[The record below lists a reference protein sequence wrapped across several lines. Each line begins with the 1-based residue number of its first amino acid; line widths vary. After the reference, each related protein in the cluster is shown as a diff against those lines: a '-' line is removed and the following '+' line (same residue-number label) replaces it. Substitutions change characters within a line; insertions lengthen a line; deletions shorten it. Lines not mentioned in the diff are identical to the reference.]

1 MLHVD
6 SGDWSGRK
14 ALTFPGTD
22 TPDTE
27 QSPHSL
33 ISTECRLSA
42 RPIAPKGYSK
52 WLWVRQFALGHVSI
66 SYTFRAWVSD
76 RVSE

>member
-42 RPIAPKGYSK
+42 RPIAPKVIQSGYGFGSS
-52 WLWVRQFALGHVSI
+52 H
-66 SYTFRAWVSD
+66 
-76 RVSE
+76 